1 MRAMPT
7 LRSLCGDEVAE
18 YPTAGWNQ
26 QKLHEALKSSDLLTK
41 IGAIRAIQEA
51 PGDEYVQELCE
62 ALDDRDRLVRV
73 NAAIALGRAKSPQG
87 VIPLVRH
94 AVSDPDAE
102 VQSYA
107 LWAYRQIDYP
117 KASPQLVEL
126 LTTSDDIAMARF
138 AANEV
143 RQKGDVKAIE
153 AIIQRF
159 QSRQLYTWN
168 DLDIHAVN
176 ALYEIGNVTVEP
188 LVKCL
193 DNADVRVQVNAI
205 YALGRIGDDRAVLPL
220 IAHLAPANVD
230 VRTRISDA
238 LIKIGRPAIADLI
251 KLLDNNDRD
260 IRWIAAYTLGGIG
273 EDAEPALL
281 KALQARGEKSREDII
296 YALGMAGGKSSFAPL
311 YAIHGSTADD
321 SVRAWTTI
329 ALASLASRHYEDVRE
344 NPAIDKFLDDLGEQL
359 KPHMLLS
366 SETLLRLGKI
376 YVVRSLAAPPER
388 FTANATIAVK
398 CFDLS
403 LIEQDNV
410 QARAYRLFFGS
421 YMKLMT
427 SKSPEIMNYIEKDFA
442 DLKKDAEKTEHK
454 KEIML
459 ITNEVLG
466 VLRNAYNDRHFD
478 FAGRFDDFAERCTS
492 IEQFL
497 TPGTAPKE
505 EYKKLSQKEIAR
517 LHTDVEIVQ
526 RKISV
531 LIERLGAAGD
541 EDSTAQAL
549 RLSTEL
555 AKIDTGVY
563 ADYRIAESCLKNIV
577 SRQNLP
583 DSEKSDLLYKVLMT
597 GKNGLP
603 QVDIVV
609 DQLLKGL
616 KVEAKPEQKAEPVVA
631 KVQPQKKK
639 KEKSHV
645 LEYVIIAVLV
655 ILIVAVLLIAAN
667 KFGYIALPFKFP
679 SQISWLNK

>member
-1 MRAMPT
+1 MPA
-7 LRSLCGDEVAE
+7 LRSWCGDEVAE

-26 QKLHEALKSSDLLTK
+26 QKLHEALKSSDLLTR

-73 NAAIALGRAKSPQG
+73 NAAIALGRAKSPQA
-87 VIPLVRH
+87 VIPLIRH

-107 LWAYRQIDYP
+107 LWAYRQIDYL

-126 LTTSDDIAMARF
+126 LTSNDDIAMARF
-138 AANEV
+138 AANEI
-143 RQKGDVKAIE
+143 RQKTDLKAIE

-168 DLDIHAVN
+168 DLDIRAVN
-176 ALYEIGNVTVEP
+176 ALYEIGNITVEP

-193 DNADVRVQVNAI
+193 DSQDTRVQVNGI
-205 YALGRIGDDRAVLPL
+205 YGLGRIGDDRAVIPL
-220 IAHLAPANVD
+220 ISHLATANVD

-273 EDAEPALL
+273 PDAEAALL
-281 KALQARGEKSREDII
+281 NALQTRGEKPGEDII
-296 YALGMAGGKSSFAPL
+296 YALGLAGSQNAFAPL
-311 YAIHGSTADD
+311 YAIYGSTKDD
-321 SVRAWTTI
+321 SVRAWSTI
-329 ALASLASRHYEDVRE
+329 ALANLTSRHYEDIGESKSV
-344 NPAIDKFLDDLGEQL
+344 DQFLDALGEQL

-366 SETLLRLGKI
+366 SETLLRLGKLYI
-376 YVVRSLAAPPER
+376 VRALSSPPEH
-388 FTANATIAVK
+388 FTTNATIAVK

-410 QARAYRLFFGS
+410 LARAYRLFFGS
-421 YMKLMT
+421 YLKLMT
-427 SKSPEIMNYIEKDFA
+427 SKSPEIMNYVEKDFA
-442 DLKKDAEKTEHK
+442 DLKKDAEKAEHK

-459 ITNEVLG
+459 LTNEVLG
-466 VLRNAYNDRHFD
+466 VLRNAYGDRNFD
-478 FAGRFDDFAERCTS
+478 FARQFNDFAEMCTS
-492 IEQFL
+492 VERFL
-497 TPGTAPKE
+497 PPMTAAHE
-505 EYKKLSQKEIAR
+505 EGKKLSQKEIAK
-517 LHTDVEIVQ
+517 LHTDLEIVQ
-526 RKISV
+526 RKISL

-555 AKIDTGVY
+555 MKIDTGVY
-563 ADYRIAESCLKNIV
+563 TDYRIAESCLKNIA
-577 SRQNLP
+577 SRLKLP
-583 DSEKSDLLYKVLMT
+583 DGEKSDLLYKVLMI

-603 QVDIVV
+603 QVDLVV
-609 DQLLKGL
+609 EQMLKNV
-616 KVEAKPEQKAEPVVA
+616 KAEAKPDEKVQPVVA
-631 KVQPQKKK
+631 KVLPEKKK
-639 KEKSHV
+639 QSH
-645 LEYVIIAVLV
+645 LMEYIIIAALV

-667 KFGYIALPFKFP
+667 KLGYITLPFKFP
-679 SQISWLNK
+679 IDWLNKG